1 MTDLEILE
9 ADLAEVNTSI
19 TAVLTGAQEYRSN
32 DGQYDLWVKKGDL
45 LTLKKMRD
53 DIRSQIASI
62 NDDGGGFFGF

>member
-1 MTDLEILE
+1 MTDLETLQ
-9 ADLAEVNTSI
+9 AELVEVKTAI
-19 TAVLTGAQEYRSN
+19 TAVLAGAQEYRSN

-53 DIRSQIASI
+53 DIKSQIASI